1 MCTVIPVL
9 LQKGGLAKILSAEI
23 VCDGKVDEVHPQ
35 GAWKGNT
42 LSLWR

>member
-23 VCDGKVDEVHPQ
+23 VCDGKADEVRPQ